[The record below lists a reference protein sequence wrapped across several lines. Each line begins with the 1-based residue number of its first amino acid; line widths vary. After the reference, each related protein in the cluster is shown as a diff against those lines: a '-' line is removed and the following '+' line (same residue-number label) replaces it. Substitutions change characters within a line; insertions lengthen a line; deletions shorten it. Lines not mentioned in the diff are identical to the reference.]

1 MQTRKRTRQ
10 RSNKKADLIL
20 TADWHLRDDQPVCRT
35 DNYFQTQEKK
45 IEFVCELQ
53 EKHDCSVI
61 HAGDLFNKA
70 KASPKLEILA
80 INTLPSYF
88 YTIAGQHDL
97 PNHNLNKIDESSLG
111 VLFSAKML
119 NPGFEIDIYFAGLS
133 YGDDFSKIPK
143 PEKRKY
149 EWGKILVAHT
159 FIQKPRDKQDKIIG
173 GSAALSFLKKHKDF
187 KLIVTGD
194 NHKTF
199 VVEHEGRLLVNPGSM
214 MRMTA
219 GQTNHKPCVFLYY
232 ADTNTVQPVYL
243 PIEDGVISR
252 EHIEEEEK
260 KDKRFQAFVQR
271 LNTDYEVSL
280 SFEKNMKT
288 HITQNKVRKGV
299 SSVIWEA
306 MS

>member
-1 MQTRKRTRQ
+1 MQKRRIRQ
-10 RSNKKADLIL
+10 RNNLSADLIL
-20 TADWHLRDDQPVCRT
+20 TADWHLRDDQPVART
-35 DNYFQTQEKK
+35 DDYFQAQEKK
-45 IEFVCELQ
+45 IEFIQDLS
-53 EKHDCSVI
+53 EKNRCPI
-61 HAGDLFNKA
+61 LCAGDLFNKS
-70 KASPKLEILA
+70 KSKKSLEIYLMTKLKYS
-80 INTLPSYF
+80 I
-88 YTIAGQHDL
+88 YTIPGQHDL
-97 PNHNLNKIDESSLG
+97 PEHSIKNINNSSIG
-111 VLFSAKML
+111 
-119 NPGFEIDIYFAGLS
+119 ILS
-133 YGDDFSKIPK
+133 SSQTIPVSVV
-143 PEKRKY
+143 EL
-149 EWGKILVAHT
+149 GKINALNTDPDIAMCHT
-159 FIQKPRDKQDKIIG
+159 FIQKPNDKQDKVIG
-173 GSAALSFLKKHKDF
+173 GSMALSFLKKHKDF

-219 GQTNHKPCVFLYY
+219 GQTDHKPCVFLYY

-243 PIEDGVISR
+243 PVEDGVISR

>member
-1 MQTRKRTRQ
+1 MQKRKRTRQ
-10 RSNKKADLIL
+10 RNNKKADLIL

-35 DNYFQTQEKK
+35 DDYFQTQNIKLNF
-45 IEFVCELQ
+45 ILQ
-53 EKHDCSVI
+53 LKHIYNCPVLI
-61 HAGDLFNKA
+61 AGDLFNKD
-70 KASPKLEILA
+70 KSSKELEIYFLHICSDYDFKNILA
-80 INTLPSYF
+80 LP
-88 YTIAGQHDL
+88 GQHDL
-97 PNHNLNKIDESSLG
+97 PNHNLSKIDKSSIG
-111 VLFSAKML
+111 VLSAAKSIEL
-119 NPGFEIDIYFAGLS
+119 IRIANNEITEVALGFENEIGAC
-133 YGDDFSKIPK
+133 
-143 PEKRKY
+143 
-149 EWGKILVAHT
+149 HT
-159 FIQKPRDKQDKIIG
+159 FIQKPGDKQDDIIG
-173 GSAALSFLKKHKDF
+173 GSTALSFLKKHKEF

-219 GQTNHKPCVFLYY
+219 GQMNHKPCVFLYY

-243 PIEDGVISR
+243 PIEDDVISR

-271 LNTDYEVSL
+271 LNKDYEVSL

-288 HITQNKVRKGV
+288 YIIQNKVRSSV
-299 SSVIWEA
+299 NSVIWEA